1 MSVSCSGGGSSP
13 SSSWGKKDDKPHPQ
27 KRDFGGV
34 LLYDIEKERFEKV
47 FRKLAFGYL
56 AYENDTLAWD
66 IPYSICAK
74 KLNLQPFKTAFL
86 NYSLVKKQKF
96 ILFALGFN

>member
-1 MSVSCSGGGSSP
+1 M
-13 SSSWGKKDDKPHPQ
+13 
-27 KRDFGGV
+27 